1 MQPPEPDDEP
11 RRLADHL
18 LEYVREPMLWPVLI
32 VAVAIFVTLGTAVL
46 LAGLFARN
54 LFALAAL
61 LLIGAISADAVIREL
76 RSRGFG
82 PVSGG
87 LLAFWGLSAACAV
100 GIVATGWY

>member
-18 LEYVREPMLWPVLI
+18 LEYAREPMLWPVLI

-61 LLIGAISADAVIREL
+61 LLLGAVSADAVIREL

-87 LLAFWGLSAACAV
+87 LLALWGLSAACAV